1 MSRMTRA
8 DFLRT
13 CAAGG
18 LAAITMGQLPLR
30 AANNALPRMQAQRV
44 IQHLSELPTD
54 RAPVVTCVSLS
65 PDLQILA
72 TAGDD
77 HIVRLWKLPE
87 GELLHRLR
95 EHTDW
100 VRTTSFNPQ
109 AEVLAT
115 GGDDKQI
122 RLWDVRTG
130 KLLKTLSSHTL
141 GIRSIRFSPDG
152 RSLAGAGFDEHVH
165 TYDTATGNLKHT
177 FEAPCP
183 DMRAVGFSH
192 TGEILAAADAMDV
205 CVCIV

>member
-72 TAGDD
+72 TAGVNVEYMYAFVQHSGKNAVIIFRFDNLEQAISLLQKEGI
-77 HIVRLWKLPE
+77 HIYKGEEVYRL
-87 GELLHRLR
+87 
-95 EHTDW
+95 
-100 VRTTSFNPQ
+100 
-109 AEVLAT
+109 
-115 GGDDKQI
+115 
-122 RLWDVRTG
+122 
-130 KLLKTLSSHTL
+130 
-141 GIRSIRFSPDG
+141 
-152 RSLAGAGFDEHVH
+152 
-165 TYDTATGNLKHT
+165 
-177 FEAPCP
+177 
-183 DMRAVGFSH
+183 
-192 TGEILAAADAMDV
+192 
-205 CVCIV
+205 